1 MLASLDGLIS
11 IAAKVHF
18 KVRQTHDIKI
28 NSFANCKGEAVFGS

>member
-18 KVRQTHDIKI
+18 KVRKTHERKKVSISGYRQK
-28 NSFANCKGEAVFGS
+28 VFHL